1 VFHDRSFIHGGNMQ
15 LGTKKS
21 ARHFGLFCAALASLL
36 ASGPASGQSATGT
49 IAVPEDVVS
58 PSAVVRAS
66 YVAISGPPGQ
76 ALNLDRFRSLFMP
89 QVQLVS
95 VGLKDGQ
102 VVSRT
107 MTLQEF
113 TDMVTS
119 RIGKDGHIEHEIA
132 QRVDVYGDI
141 ANVWSS
147 YESRKTPDD
156 PQVTRGIN
164 SIQLVNDGKRWWIS
178 GAQWQHETAGT
189 PIPAKYLAR
198 AH

>member
-1 VFHDRSFIHGGNMQ
+1 MQ
-15 LGTKKS
+15 TETRKSQRDFGWLCTVLVCLLMVSGLAFAQNNAGTA
-21 ARHFGLFCAALASLL
+21 AR
-36 ASGPASGQSATGT
+36 
-49 IAVPEDVVS
+49 PEDVAS

-76 ALNLDRFRSLFMP
+76 LLNLDRFRSLFLP
-89 QVQLVS
+89 QAQLVS
-95 VGLKDGQ
+95 VNLKDGQ
-102 VVSRT
+102 GVARA

-119 RIGKDGHIEHEIA
+119 RIGKEGHIEHEIA
-132 QRVDVYGDI
+132 QRVDVYGNI

-147 YESRKTPDD
+147 YESRKTVND

-178 GAQWQHETAGT
+178 GAQWQHESAET
-189 PIPAKYLAR
+189 PIPAKYLSG

>member
-1 VFHDRSFIHGGNMQ
+1 MLFGTNKSLGGTR
-15 LGTKKS
+15 LLYVAFT
-21 ARHFGLFCAALASLL
+21 CLL
-36 ASGPASGQSATGT
+36 ASGVLASAQSSNGT
-49 IAVPEDVVS
+49 TANPEDVVS

-76 ALNLDRFRSLFMP
+76 PLNLDRFRSLFLP
-89 QVQLVS
+89 QAQLVS
-95 VGLKDGQ
+95 VSVKDGRGQ
-102 VVSRT
+102 ARA

-119 RIGKDGHIEHEIA
+119 RIGRDGHIEHEIA
-132 QRVDVYGDI
+132 QRVDVYGNI

-156 PQVTRGIN
+156 LQVTRGIN

-178 GAQWQHETAGT
+178 GAQWQHETAES
-189 PIPAKYLAR
+189 PIPAKYLSG

>member
-1 VFHDRSFIHGGNMQ
+1 MQIETRKLQGGYRWFYAVLACLLAGGLAAAQGNT
-15 LGTKKS
+15 GTKV
-21 ARHFGLFCAALASLL
+21 R
-36 ASGPASGQSATGT
+36 
-49 IAVPEDVVS
+49 PEDVAS

-76 ALNLDRFRSLFMP
+76 VLNLDRFRSLFLP
-89 QVQLVS
+89 QAQLVS
-95 VGLKDGQ
+95 VNARDGQ
-102 VVSRT
+102 GVARA
-107 MTLQEF
+107 MTLSEF
-113 TDMVTS
+113 TDMVLS
-119 RIGKDGHIEHEIA
+119 RIGKDGHIEHEIS
-132 QRVDVYGDI
+132 QRVEVYGNI

-178 GAQWQHETAGT
+178 GAQWQHETAEA
-189 PIPAKYLAR
+189 PIPAKYLAG

>member
-1 VFHDRSFIHGGNMQ
+1 MQIGTGVSQRSSRWCYAVLACLLVG
-15 LGTKKS
+15 S
-21 ARHFGLFCAALASLL
+21 GLA
-36 ASGPASGQSATGT
+36 QSTSPT
-49 IAVPEDVVS
+49 VRPEDVAS

-76 ALNLDRFRSLFMP
+76 VLNLDRFRSLFLP
-89 QVQLVS
+89 QAQLVS
-95 VGLKDGQ
+95 VNVKDGQ
-102 VVSRT
+102 ATARA

-113 TDMVTS
+113 TDMVTA
-119 RIGKDGHIEHEIA
+119 RIGKDGHLEREIA
-132 QRVDVYGDI
+132 QRVEVYGNI

-178 GAQWQHETAGT
+178 GAQWQHETTDA
-189 PIPAKYLAR
+189 PIPTKYLAGP
-198 AH
+198 H

>member
-1 VFHDRSFIHGGNMQ
+1 MRIETGKLRIAFRWLHAV
-15 LGTKKS
+15 S
-21 ARHFGLFCAALASLL
+21 ACLLMSSSASAQ
-36 ASGPASGQSATGT
+36 ASQAR
-49 IAVPEDVVS
+49 PEDVVS

-76 ALNLDRFRSLFMP
+76 PLNLDRFRSLFLP
-89 QVQLVS
+89 QAQLVS
-95 VGLKDGQ
+95 VSVKDGRGQ
-102 VVSRT
+102 ARA

-132 QRVDVYGDI
+132 QRVDVYGNI
-141 ANVWSS
+141 ANIWSS

-164 SIQLVNDGKRWWIS
+164 SIQLMNDGKRWWIS
-178 GAQWQHETAGT
+178 GAQWQHETAES
-189 PIPAKYLAR
+189 PIPAKYLSG

>member
-1 VFHDRSFIHGGNMQ
+1 MQIGTRKSQRGLHRSYV
-15 LGTKKS
+15 
-21 ARHFGLFCAALASLL
+21 ALACLL
-36 ASGPASGQSATGT
+36 AGSGLASAQAPQ
-49 IAVPEDVVS
+49 ARPEDVAS

-66 YVAISGPPGQ
+66 YAAISGPSGQ
-76 ALNLDRFRSLFMP
+76 VLNLDRFRSLFLP
-89 QVQLVS
+89 QAQLVS
-95 VGLKDGQ
+95 VNVKDGQ
-102 VVSRT
+102 GVARA

-113 TDMVTS
+113 TEMVTA

-132 QRVDVYGDI
+132 QRVDIFGNM

-164 SIQLVNDGKRWWIS
+164 SIQLVYDGKRWWIS
-178 GAQWQHETAGT
+178 GAQWQHETAET
-189 PIPAKYLAR
+189 PIPAKYLSG